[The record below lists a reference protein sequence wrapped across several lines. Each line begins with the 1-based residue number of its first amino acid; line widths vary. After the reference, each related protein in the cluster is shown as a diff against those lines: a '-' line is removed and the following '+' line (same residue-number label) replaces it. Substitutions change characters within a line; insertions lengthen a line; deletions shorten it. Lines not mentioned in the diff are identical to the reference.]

1 MDQNPTQIES
11 KSSQTQTEA
20 KIKIKSKSK
29 SKSNQNPAKSKSKS
43 NPKIREILGN
53 QQEGTRTAV
62 PRTPGGVACAS
73 PGGLGRLSLGT
84 LWLLHP
90 PLPRGPPVAPLE
102 RAERSEAG
110 GRSYEVLGFLGFNL
124 DFLGFPIIVSGFPRI
139 STRISIRI
147 LP

>member
-62 PRTPGGVACAS
+62 PRTPGGS
-73 PGGLGRLSLGT
+73 PAPPPGDWADSLWGLCGSCT
-84 LWLLHP
+84 L
-90 PLPRGPPVAPLE
+90 RSPVAPPWPPWN
-102 RAERSEAG
+102 ERSGARLAAG
-110 GRSYEVLGFLGFNL
+110 ATKS
-124 DFLGFPIIVSGFPRI
+124 
-139 STRISIRI
+139 
-147 LP
+147 